1 MRKTIGAA
9 NSNSIRTLWSHAHCD
24 ARIVAIGLLPLCF
37 SLLLPLPASAQPS
50 PLPAAGAALAQLP
63 LRTSSV
69 RGKVRDSADN
79 PIPYATVVWGDAQQ
93 SISTSD
99 SGSFELVDI
108 PAGKTRFSVRRVGFA
123 PANFDL
129 ILKPGMIKPV
139 VVNLIP
145 VVATLSEVAIE
156 ARGNLEPDS
165 YREDRFRATGFY
177 DRKAHT
183 AGYFIPPEEVERRRP
198 TYISDL
204 MYNVPGVTMVGK
216 THSGSLRYVSS
227 AEHCRL
233 QLYLDGHPA
242 QDGDDLVTGSDIKAV
257 EVYTSL
263 ITTSP
268 AFMPSPLKGYCGSII
283 VWTK

>member
-1 MRKTIGAA
+1 MGKLIGEATPNLNGA
-9 NSNSIRTLWSHAHCD
+9 PWCD
-24 ARIVAIGLLPLCF
+24 AHAVSRILWPLAF
-37 SLLLPLPASAQPS
+37 SLVAALPASAQPS
-50 PLPAAGAALAQLP
+50 PLPVASSAVAQLP

-79 PIPYATVVWGDAQQ
+79 PIPYATVVWGDAHQ
-93 SISTSD
+93 SIATGD

-123 PANFDL
+123 PLDFDL
-129 ILKPGMIKPV
+129 TLKPGMIKPV
-139 VVNLIP
+139 VINLVP
-145 VVATLSEVAIE
+145 VAATLSEVAVE
-156 ARGNLEPDS
+156 AHGDVDPDA
-165 YREDRFRATGFY
+165 YREERFRATGFY

-183 AGYFIPPEEVERRRP
+183 VGYFIPPEEVERRRP
-198 TYISDL
+198 TFISDL
-204 MYNVPGVTMVGK
+204 MYNVPGVAMVGK
-216 THSGSLRYVSS
+216 PHSGLLRYVSS

-263 ITTSP
+263 TASSP
-268 AFMPSPLKGYCGSII
+268 GFMPSPIKGYCGSIV